1 MRGGVCSVHG
11 MALSVCQTPYQQ
23 SPLPPFLSVLLLHCY
38 FLLLRS
44 FLLFFFF
51 LCMFCSRTIIACS
64 LQWNMLLF
72 LGETFANPV
81 SVIHDFLFFFCIRQL
96 KSEDYTALMGCE
108 CSVFLWI
115 RKSLRKHIWVKW
127 KKNMIISHSFKPGRF
142 GHIIAHQSRKTYTH
156 SLLK

>member
-23 SPLPPFLSVLLLHCY
+23 SPLPPFLSVSLLHCY

-44 FLLFFFF
+44 FLLFFFSLHVLLQNYNRVQPAVKYASVSGWD
-51 LCMFCSRTIIACS
+51 LCKSSFSDS
-64 LQWNMLLF
+64 WF
-72 LGETFANPV
+72 F
-81 SVIHDFLFFFCIRQL
+81 FFFFCIRQL

-127 KKNMIISHSFKPGRF
+127 KKNMIISHSFKLGRF
-142 GHIIAHQSRKTYTH
+142 GHIIARQSRKTYTH